1 MVTPLDQSEKF
12 IMNGEII
19 LMSGIF
25 TGILESKGIIR
36 VKKLSE

>member
-1 MVTPLDQSEKF
+1 MVTQLDQSEKF
-12 IMNGEII
+12 IMSGEII

-25 TGILESKGIIR
+25 TEILGSKGIIK